1 MFLFGHTLKK
11 THQYIGLSDTERE
24 VMNPYD
30 LIDKHYKANPAA
42 RRLLK
47 AHSRRV
53 ADKALLVAERVPH
66 LAPDVAFIEEA
77 ALLHDIGIIF
87 TDAPALGC
95 RGEHPYVCHG
105 ILGRALLEEDGLM
118 RHALVC
124 ERHVGVGISIED
136 IRRQHLPLPERN
148 MQPLSIEEQIIGYAD
163 KFYSKNGT
171 GKEEEKTIA
180 NILENLAP
188 FGADKV
194 QRFKKW
200 VTLFEGR

>member
-1 MFLFGHTLKK
+1 
-11 THQYIGLSDTERE
+11 
-24 VMNPYD
+24 MNPCD
-30 LIDKHYKANPAA
+30 LIDNHYKANPEA

-47 AHSRRV
+47 AHGRLV
-53 ADKALLVAERVPH
+53 ADKALQIAARVPH
-66 LAPDVAFIEEA
+66 LAPDVVFIEEA
-77 ALLHDIGIIF
+77 ALLHDVGIIF
-87 TDAPALGC
+87 TNAPALGC
-95 RGEHPYVCHG
+95 HGDHPYICHG
-105 ILGRALLEEDGLM
+105 ILGRTLLEEDGLM

-163 KFYSKNGT
+163 KFFSKNGNGT
-171 GKEEEKTIA
+171 QEEKTVA

-194 QRFKKW
+194 QRFKNW
-200 VTLFEGR
+200 VSLFEGR